1 MYLYNI
7 LENNYKIASVRGK
20 HNAFE
25 YINKLVRRD
34 NKLGI
39 WGGLKCETDTDVYT
53 IEKDHNDWFR

>member
-1 MYLYNI
+1 MY
-7 LENNYKIASVRGK
+7 NYYIKCNDFIIGQARGK

-25 YINKLVRRD
+25 FINALLKRE

-53 IEKDHNDWFR
+53 IEKEE